1 MNTIAIVNNKGGV
14 SKTTTA
20 VNLGA
25 GLARKSKKVLLID
38 LDGQANLSQSL
49 GVLANGRDIYK
60 VFKGESSINPHV
72 VNEFLDVMPASEL
85 LAELELE
92 LVAEFEREKFLKYA
106 LDDVASTYDFAIIDC
121 GPSKGLLTVN
131 ALTACNDI
139 IIPLQSEFL
148 AMQGVRS
155 LTDLVFKVKKS
166 LNPSV
171 RILGVLITMFDRRKI
186 LNKSVASEIS
196 QHYPVFET
204 VIRENVSLAE
214 APTAKSDILNYAPKS
229 MGAKDYESLTNEI
242 LSKYE

>member
-1 MNTIAIVNNKGGV
+1 
-14 SKTTTA
+14 KTTTA

-25 GLARKSKKVLLID
+25 CLANKGKRVLLID

-49 GVLANGRDIYK
+49 GVALNRESIYG
-60 VFKGESSINPHV
+60 VFRGEYELLPAKISDRLH
-72 VNEFLDVMPASEL
+72 VMPASEA

-92 LVAEFEREKFLKYA
+92 LVAEFEREKFLKHA
-106 LDDVASTYDFAIIDC
+106 LEEVKGNYDYTIIDC

-148 AMQGVRS
+148 AMQGVKS

-166 LNPSV
+166 LNPTV
-171 RILGVLITMFDRRKI
+171 RILGVLITMFDKRKI

-196 QHYPVFET
+196 QHYPIFNT
-204 VIRENVSLAE
+204 YIRENVALAE
-214 APTAKSDILNYAPKS
+214 APTAKTDIFSYSPKS